1 MIKASTNIVLHRH
14 DKKPILIDCYINTEK
29 EAQPLIVFCHGYK
42 GYKDWGAWSLMAIE
56 FAKAGYAFVKFNFS
70 HNGGTMEQPFDFPDL
85 EAFGQN
91 NYSKELDDLG
101 DLIDWTVGRYKDD
114 THVNTDRIILIGHS
128 RGGGIVIL
136 KAVEDPRITKVIT
149 LAGVSDYKV
158 RFPKGEAFIKW
169 KKDGVYF
176 IKNGRTLQD
185 MPHYFQYYND
195 FIENKD
201 RLTISKAAKALT
213 CPLLI
218 IHGTEDEAVLGKEA
232 EQIHNWSK
240 TSELHWIVN
249 ANHVFGMKQPWE
261 LAELPEQMI
270 ELLQICLNFL
280 NKQTHED

>member
-1 MIKASTNIVLHRH
+1 MIKASTNIVLQRH

-56 FAKAGYAFVKFNFS
+56 FAKAGFAFVKFNFS
-70 HNGGTMEQPFDFPDL
+70 HNGGTIEQPIDFPDL

-114 THVNTDRIILIGHS
+114 ANVNTNRIILIGHS
-128 RGGGIVIL
+128 RGGGIVLL
-136 KAVEDPRITKVIT
+136 KAAEDPRITEVIT

-169 KKDGVYF
+169 NKDGVYF

-185 MPHYFQYYND
+185 MPHYFQYYED
-195 FIENKD
+195 FVANEE
-201 RLTISKAAKALT
+201 RLSISKAAMSIK
-213 CPLLI
+213 CPYLI
-218 IHGTEDEAVLGKEA
+218 VHGTADEAVKHEEA
-232 EQIHNWSK
+232 ER
-240 TSELHWIVN
+240 LHSWCRHSQLLWFEG
-249 ANHVFGMKQPWE
+249 ANHVFGMKQPWKE
-261 LAELPEQMI
+261 PQLPKEMVLVL
-270 ELLQICLNFL
+270 EACYRFL
-280 NKQTHED
+280 S